1 MGIGMI
7 KGGGV
12 GESFALRE
20 GKKKNPKETETLMKR
35 EW

>member
-20 GKKKNPKETETLMKR
+20 GKKKTQKKQRL
-35 EW
+35 